1 MFAARLDDFTLLGGE
16 AANCETLLATTRTAR
31 RRILRSLL
39 GAACRTRAPA
49 LGHRSYPR
57 IGRDLPVMPQVRR
70 DGSRHR
76 DGSRQRT
83 HGRYWPICDSGECP
97 QLGRCWGLT
106 GHQAAGRLM
115 STLRASS
122 AERDQVRHWRHIT
135 LGFDF
140 FELMTR
146 MIINP
151 AMVASAQIDL
161 FNDTLSVSQRAD
173 DRMLMRRAHEADAP
187 KDKRFKHPE
196 WSENAISI
204 LSAVREVKGMDDAH
218 PLGCFLCWPS
228 PNGLFLGYDCWH
240 RRVPIDNTTAAT
252 QPRQAPL
259 LEPFL
264 YGDPALFCLLPTVRA
279 GYRRTESDNRI
290 RTEKSRAALV
300 DVTRR
305 RPWLSPSPAE
315 RGARASGRS
324 APRD

>member
-1 MFAARLDDFTLLGGE
+1 MGDTIRRLTATGYSSHRPAR
-16 AANCETLLATTRTAR
+16 ARPAVR
-31 RRILRSLL
+31 RRCRPLSSSSSSSSSGSRGGIVLRMITKELRSINLVEN
-39 GAACRTRAPA
+39 
-49 LGHRSYPR
+49 S
-57 IGRDLPVMPQVRR
+57 
-70 DGSRHR
+70 
-76 DGSRQRT
+76 
-83 HGRYWPICDSGECP
+83 
-97 QLGRCWGLT
+97 WGMY
-106 GHQAAGRLM
+106 G
-115 STLRASS
+115 
-122 AERDQVRHWRHIT
+122 
-135 LGFDF
+135 
-140 FELMTR
+140 
-146 MIINP
+146 
-151 AMVASAQIDL
+151 
-161 FNDTLSVSQRAD
+161 
-173 DRMLMRRAHEADAP
+173 RMLMRRAHEADAP

>member
-1 MFAARLDDFTLLGGE
+1 MVVG
-16 AANCETLLATTRTAR
+16 
-31 RRILRSLL
+31 
-39 GAACRTRAPA
+39 
-49 LGHRSYPR
+49 
-57 IGRDLPVMPQVRR
+57 IGMVV
-70 DGSRHR
+70 G
-76 DGSRQRT
+76 RT
-83 HGRYWPICDSGECP
+83 HGRYWPICNFGECP

-161 FNDTLSVSQRAD
+161 FNDTLSVWQRAD

-228 PNGLFLGYDCWH
+228 PNGYSLAMIAGIVACPSTILPPQRSPGRPPCWSH
-240 RRVPIDNTTAAT
+240 SFI
-252 QPRQAPL
+252 
-259 LEPFL
+259 
-264 YGDPALFCLLPTVRA
+264 
-279 GYRRTESDNRI
+279 
-290 RTEKSRAALV
+290 
-300 DVTRR
+300 VTRR
-305 RPWLSPSPAE
+305 CSAFCPPSE
-315 RGARASGRS
+315 LDIEE
-324 APRD
+324 PRVTTE